1 MSEQQIHTKLKQ
13 AFGTDDLAWL
23 RKRLRKRIEREGN
36 LGERLLITTPS
47 EAQRR
52 SIERFLGRP
61 GEFGKHV
68 SVKIADLH
76 AILKPLGA
84 ADLQSALELL
94 DGPIVSIRQRRAQ
107 ERSEWLAVV
116 NEISPNFNEAG
127 IDTQKLL
134 FLVDCGILKRCL
146 DQPEEGREL
155 LTNLLKVVQLLRAA
169 TCEGRKLC
177 RAELAACTLGDSHSL
192 DAGSSALSVLKHLYG
207 MPGSDD
213 YVFWSSTGVA
223 VDETSTSVLTL
234 NLRFAS
240 GDLAPAI
247 NAFASAGE
255 PCRVTL
261 KTIRRGLAVSADE
274 DVYLCENPAVLHAAA
289 SRLKTHSKAMICTE
303 GQPSFACQ
311 TLLKKLSDA
320 GVRLNYHGDFDWG
333 GVKIANFVFRLV
345 SSVRGW
351 RYGVADYKKLTGGFI
366 LKGLPAEAI
375 WDSQLSIEMQ
385 RCGRGYHEEMV
396 LDELIG
402 DLSQHT
408 NM

>member
-1 MSEQQIHTKLKQ
+1 MTERQIHTKLKQ

-23 RKRLRKRIEREGN
+23 RKRLRKRIEREGS
-36 LGERLLITTPS
+36 LGERLLISRPS

-68 SVKIADLH
+68 SVKITDLH

-84 ADLQSALELL
+84 SDLQSALELL
-94 DGPIVSIRQRRAQ
+94 DGPIISGKQSRAQ
-107 ERSEWLAVV
+107 ERSAWLAVM
-116 NEISPNFNEAG
+116 NEVSSRFNEAG

-134 FLVDCGILKRCL
+134 ALVDCGILKRCL

-155 LTNLLKVVQLLRAA
+155 LSNLLKVVQLLRSA
-169 TCEGRKLC
+169 TSEKRELC
-177 RAELAACTLGDSHSL
+177 RAELAARALGDSHAL
-192 DAGSSALSVLKHLYG
+192 DAGSSVLSVLKHLHG

-213 YVFWSSTGVA
+213 FAFWSTTGVT
-223 VDETSTSVLTL
+223 VDETSTSVLIL
-234 NLRFAS
+234 NLRFDI

-247 NAFASAGE
+247 NAFASVGE

-261 KTIRRGLAVSADE
+261 KTIRRGLTVSANQ

-311 TLLKKLSDA
+311 ALLKSLSTS
-320 GVRLNYHGDFDWG
+320 GVRFHYHGDFDWG
-333 GVKIANFVFRLV
+333 GIKIANFVFRELTTV
-345 SSVRGW
+345 VPW
-351 RYGVADYKKLTGGFI
+351 RYRTEDYLSLSGGFSLRGI
-366 LKGLPAEAI
+366 PVEAS
-375 WDSQLSIEMQ
+375 WDPKLSQAMQ
-385 RCGRGYHEEMV
+385 EYGYGFHEEMI
-396 LDELIG
+396 LSELFK
-402 DLSQHT
+402 DLST
-408 NM
+408 T